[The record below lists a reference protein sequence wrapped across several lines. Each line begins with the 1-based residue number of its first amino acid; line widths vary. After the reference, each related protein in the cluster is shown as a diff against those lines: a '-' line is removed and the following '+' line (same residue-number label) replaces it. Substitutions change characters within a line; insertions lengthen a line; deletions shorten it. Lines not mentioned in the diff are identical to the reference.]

1 MANVMQEDVGRV
13 LRDIFADLEDDLGL
27 GDLTLSPETR
37 LIDLGLE
44 SISLVYLISELQ
56 QHYGLGDRLF
66 RQMREN
72 ELLLKDMRV
81 SQIQDMVVAL
91 ASTNAA

>member
-1 MANVMQEDVGRV
+1 V

-27 GDLTLSPETR
+27 DDLTLSPETR

-91 ASTNAA
+91 ASSDAA

>member
-1 MANVMQEDVGRV
+1 MANVMQDDVGQV

-27 GDLTLSPETR
+27 DDLTLSPETR

-91 ASTNAA
+91 ASSNAA

>member
-1 MANVMQEDVGRV
+1 MTTVTKDDVGRV
-13 LRDIFADLEDDLGL
+13 LQEIFEDLEDDLGL
-27 GDLTLSPETR
+27 GDLTLAAETR

-66 RQMREN
+66 RLMRER

-81 SQIQDMVVAL
+81 GEIQDMVVAL
-91 ASTNAA
+91 AATDAA

>member
-1 MANVMQEDVGRV
+1 MANVIQEDVGRV
-13 LRDIFADLEDDLGL
+13 LQDIFADLEDDLGL
-27 GDLTLSPETR
+27 GDLTLSAETK

-66 RQMREN
+66 RQMREHQ
-72 ELLLKDMRV
+72 LLLKDMRV
-81 SQIQDMVVAL
+81 GEIQDMVVAL
-91 ASTNAA
+91 ASTDAA

>member
-1 MANVMQEDVGRV
+1 MANVKQEDVGQV

-27 GDLTLSPETR
+27 DDLTLSPETR

-91 ASTNAA
+91 ASSDAA